1 MDILFVAAVCLL
13 LALVASILRRAYY
26 DLPVYELKRRAAS
39 GEKFARA
46 IYPAVA
52 YPSLRGLLGLLLAL
66 LSSLGLILLNRH
78 VALIYG
84 LVIAALW
91 LWLVYSWIPNR
102 PTSKFSRMLA
112 KLSAPF
118 FIWLFSWSHPALKH
132 LERLQKHYE
141 PTHTQLYEI
150 DDLRRFLRHQA
161 RQADNRISARQLM
174 RLSKLVAFEE
184 AQVGHF
190 TRPWKSSLRLVE
202 SDLVGPKLLDEMHRS
217 KQTAFA
223 VTNQKNSH
231 QIIGALSRD
240 AVGLESEGRVS
251 DFMRT
256 DIESIGRDEPIEDAL
271 MRFAHTAT
279 PLLVVVD
286 KENEAIGTLCLSDAL
301 DALLVLDEPKPEKE
315 VIEEPQTEEVAE
327 ITEEEEVPA

>member
-1 MDILFVAAVCLL
+1 MDILFVALACLL
-13 LALVASILRRAYY
+13 LALLASILRRAYY
-26 DLPVYELKRRAAS
+26 DLPLYELKRRAAA
-39 GEKFARA
+39 GEKFAHA

-52 YPSLRGLLGLLLAL
+52 YPSLRGLLGLMLAFF
-66 LSSLGLILLNRH
+66 SALGLILLNRH
-78 VALIYG
+78 IALVYG
-84 LVIAALW
+84 LIVASIW

-102 PTSKFSRMLA
+102 PVAKVSRYIARLA
-112 KLSAPF
+112 APF

-150 DDLRRFLRHQA
+150 EDLRRFLRHQA

-174 RLSKLVAFEE
+174 RLGKLVAFEE

-190 TRPWKSSLRLVE
+190 SRPWKSSMRLVE
-202 SDLVGPKLLDEMHRS
+202 TDTVGPKLLDEMHRS

-223 VTNQKNSH
+223 VTKHKNSH

-240 AVGLESEGRVS
+240 ALSLESEGRVS

-256 DIESIGRDEPIEDAL
+256 DIESIGRDEPVEAAL
-271 MRFAHTAT
+271 MRFAHTST
-279 PLLVVVD
+279 PLLVVLD

-301 DALLVLDEPKPEKE
+301 DALLVLDDDVQEKE
-315 VIEEPQTEEVAE
+315 DKAEPQTEASPE
-327 ITEEEEVPA
+327 ITEEEVTE